1 MGQHRSWEWAL
12 AVVLVA
18 SLLVLSA
25 DAGPPSHRSGAHAK
39 GVPVQTA
46 SKKHGLDPSNFV
58 VVVIAALTLVYGA
71 SRALRPPFVDMGVS
85 GNQEAYEELAE
96 AGEMQLQT
104 TFMFVIVASGSL
116 VLIFFFMSAMSVL
129 ITILFCF
136 ISSVAVGNLVYPYV
150 DRYTLNKYS
159 REVDVPVLGEMP
171 LLALMMAPFCFA
183 CSITWVLTKSW
194 LLNNLLAF
202 SLIIF
207 FLTSVR
213 LSSLKVA
220 SSLLVLAFC
229 YDIFWVFLSS
239 SIFGKNVMVTVA
251 TGLNVPIKILVPLM
265 LAQGKH
271 TQFTLIGLG
280 DIVLPGLLLC
290 FAMRYDDARRID
302 WRGGYFAACMAGYCV
317 GLTVCEYVV
326 GTYHWAQPAMIYL
339 VPGTLLPFAWVA
351 YSRKELADV
360 WEGLKPGRI
369 EKDLMSP

>member
-1 MGQHRSWEWAL
+1 MGSFQMWKG
-12 AVVLVA
+12 VFVCVLVA

-25 DAGPPSHRSGAHAK
+25 DAGPPSVRPKATSK
-39 GVPVQTA
+39 GDPVRTA
-46 SKKHGLDPSNFV
+46 SKKHGLDPSNFL

-71 SRALRPPFVDMGVS
+71 SRALKPPFVDMGVS

-96 AGEMQLQT
+96 AGEMQLHT
-104 TFMFVIVASGSL
+104 TFMFVFVASGSL

-150 DRYTLNKYS
+150 DRYTNNKYA
-159 REVDVPVLGEMP
+159 REVEVPVLGEMP

-183 CSITWVLTKSW
+183 CAIAWVLTKSW
-194 LLNNLLAF
+194 ILNNILAF

-220 SSLLVLAFC
+220 SSLLLLAFC
-229 YDIFWVFLSS
+229 YDIFWVFISS

-251 TGLNVPIKILVPLM
+251 TGLNVPIKILVPLVF
-265 LAQGKH
+265 AHGKH
-271 TQFTLIGLG
+271 THFTLIGLG

-290 FAMRYDDARRID
+290 FAMRYDDAKRID
-302 WRGGYFAACMAGYCV
+302 SKGGYFAACMVGYCV
-317 GLTVCEYVV
+317 GLTICEYVV

-339 VPGTLLPFAWVA
+339 VPGTLIPFTWVA
-351 YSRKELADV
+351 YNRNEIADV
-360 WEGLKPGRI
+360 WEGLRPGRLD
-369 EKDLMSP
+369 KDLIAP